1 MTCWSA
7 TRTSGTHGWV
17 AFWHCPSTF
26 LVSVS
31 HLSFVTSHL
40 PGIPFPLL
48 HAKLYSSS
56 VERCVRFHSLIA
68 TEECLSCLYSTCWG
82 IGQGLCP
89 SICSFH
95 DLSCILGYRF
105 KVNGV
110 SSRGKQSYIHYS
122 LAAGWPLLAMQLR
135 SMLYHLCAGIS
146 SWHTSH

>member
-1 MTCWSA
+1 MQNCIALVLRGVSA
-7 TRTSGTHGWV
+7 
-17 AFWHCPSTF
+17 AQP
-26 LVSVS
+26 
-31 HLSFVTSHL
+31 
-40 PGIPFPLL
+40 
-48 HAKLYSSS
+48 
-56 VERCVRFHSLIA
+56 LIA

-89 SICSFH
+89 SICSFL

-135 SMLYHLCAGIS
+135 SMLYDLCTGIS